1 MTAET
6 ILIDWILPTIYL
18 ALTVAGVIALRR
30 SMWDPKDDAYERTR
44 ARSRA
49 SEEKLTQELA
59 KLDEVKRR

>member
-30 SMWDPKDDAYERTR
+30 SMWEPEDDAYERTR
-44 ARSRA
+44 ARLRA
-49 SEEKLTQELA
+49 SDERFAQELA
-59 KLDEVKRR
+59 KLDEVKWR

>member
-30 SMWDPKDDAYERTR
+30 SMWEPEDDAYERTR

-49 SEEKLTQELA
+49 SEERLAQELA
-59 KLDEVKRR
+59 KLDQVKWR

>member
-18 ALTVAGVIALRR
+18 AFTVVGVIALRR
-30 SMWDPKDDAYERTR
+30 SMWEPEDDAYERTR

-49 SEEKLTQELA
+49 SEERLAQELA

>member
-30 SMWDPKDDAYERTR
+30 SMWEPEDDAYERTR

-49 SEEKLTQELA
+49 SEERLAQELA
-59 KLDEVKRR
+59 KLEEAKRR

>member
-30 SMWDPKDDAYERTR
+30 S
-44 ARSRA
+44 
-49 SEEKLTQELA
+49 
-59 KLDEVKRR
+59 V